1 MALEGIVEAIK
12 QQEWID
18 TPAGKLQQLVRN
30 IYDSLDPKASLSIR
44 NFLHGKWLGHPL
56 HAALTDVPI
65 GAWTAALILDT
76 VEAADDREG
85 VGAAADTLIAAG
97 MAGAAGAAV
106 AGATD
111 WYKLRGDSTRRI
123 GATHAA
129 MNSTA
134 TLLYGAS
141 LLLRASGMR
150 GAGKL
155 VSLLGYGAVIAG
167 AWLGGHLSYREAVGM
182 DHTSDLRPPKDFVAV
197 LPDADLPE
205 GELRRVEAND
215 VDVLLYRQ
223 GPRIYAMVETCAHFG
238 GPLAEGHVHDGT
250 VACPWHASR
259 YELAT
264 GQVVEGPSVYPQSY
278 FETRVRDG
286 QIEVKLQQ

>member
-1 MALEGIVEAIK
+1 MALEGILETIK

-18 TPAGKLQQLVRN
+18 EPAGKLQEFVRN
-30 IYDSLDPKASLSIR
+30 VYDSLDPNTSVAIR

-76 VEAADDREG
+76 MDVADDRRG
-85 VGAAADTLIAAG
+85 IGAAADTLVAVGVIS
-97 MAGAAGAAV
+97 AAGAAV

-111 WYKLRGDSTRRI
+111 WYKLRGDGSRRV

-134 TLLYGAS
+134 SILYGTS
-141 LLLRASGMR
+141 LLMRATGLRS
-150 GAGKL
+150 AGKL
-155 VSLLGYGAVIAG
+155 FGLLGYSAVIAG
-167 AWLGGHLSYREAVGM
+167 AWLGGDLAYRMTIGM
-182 DHTSDLRPPKDFVAV
+182 DHTADLQPPEDFVAV
-197 LPDADLPE
+197 LPEADLPE
-205 GELRRVEAND
+205 RELRRVEAND
-215 VDVLLYRQ
+215 VDVLLYRD
-223 GPRIYAMVETCAHFG
+223 GARIYAMVETCAHLG
-238 GPLAEGHVHDGT
+238 GPLADGHIHDGT
-250 VACPWHASR
+250 VACPWHMSR
-259 YELAT
+259 YKLEN
-264 GQVVEGPSVYPQSY
+264 GEVVEGPSVYNQPY